1 MPRTVIFSYP
11 REFPADAVEQRVPD
25 AATARALVK
34 NRRPDVSALIDDRL
48 GRFAAEAM
56 MHSHALL
63 ERARDAILIAF
74 CRVAFRHGSWGQDFH
89 PYHNED
95 HVVEILGPRTER
107 LIETVGMKALTP
119 ADWFLLGLFAAAHDL
134 RQREVPLFEAGIG
147 SNERASVEEVMR
159 ILKACGFTRR
169 SHREVY
175 VGIELMISGSTFD
188 ARPPPS
194 MLEYNSAELLVQS
207 RGALARK
214 LDKKLDK
221 YTPSWRNDARVAH
234 ALMLARIAA
243 DLDTANV
250 AEPFS
255 ESMASALRLC
265 LEREMR
271 SHRNPESAE
280 SAQPMLEFLTTG
292 QERYFFELHRF
303 SSDFGRRTFEAG
315 KLDNAEKLKTLTTE
329 LRNRIVVQGGAYSG
343 AQVLD
348 TFREIVAAIG

>member
-1 MPRTVIFSYP
+1 MIFSYP
-11 REFPADAVEQRVPD
+11 REFPADAVELRVPD
-25 AATARALVK
+25 AATARALVR
-34 NRRPDVSALIDDRL
+34 NRRPDVPALIESRLARFAPEAVMHSSALLDR
-48 GRFAAEAM
+48 AQ
-56 MHSHALL
+56 
-63 ERARDAILIAF
+63 DAVLIAF
-74 CRVAFRHGSWGQDFH
+74 CRVAFRHGSWGDDFH
-89 PYHNED
+89 PYHNEN

-119 ADWFLLGLFAAAHDL
+119 ADWFLLALFAAAHDL
-134 RQREVPLFEAGIG
+134 RQRETPLFEAGIG

-169 SHREVY
+169 THREVF

-188 ARPPPS
+188 ARPPAS
-194 MLEYNSAELLVQS
+194 MLEYNTAELLVQS

-214 LDKKLDK
+214 LDRKLDQHA
-221 YTPSWRNDARVAH
+221 PSWRNDARIAH

-250 AEPFS
+250 AEAFP
-255 ESMASALRLC
+255 ESMGSARRLC

-271 SHRNPESAE
+271 GHRDAKGFE
-280 SAQPMLEFLTTG
+280 SAQPMLDFLTAG

-329 LRNRIVVQGGAYSG
+329 LRNRIIVRGGAFSG
-343 AQVLD
+343 TQVLD
-348 TFREIVAAIG
+348 TFDEIVAAIG